1 MAKKKR
7 PAPKTDHSKLDF
19 PKGASLKEGAPR
31 RPEDGRAHDGPEGAD
46 LYRLKHQAVEDLV
59 TANKENSPPVSKQ
72 ELRKYHAGPKK
83 RVPDAVKAIL
93 LKVWFAG
100 VICYFFIWGLST
112 LSINQWDLLL
122 VLSVA
127 LGAVTFLITKN
138 IYRFI
143 AKKEGDFDR
152 WMMFPGESI
161 LWLPADLVY
170 AVILVLCTV
179 MTYNGVNRLIAG
191 PSGDTAVGVE
201 PILFGIFVTLWDLI
215 FLGAKYLMKKIVEDA
230 KNSVSRKH

>member
-1 MAKKKR
+1 MAKKKC

-152 WMMFPGESI
+152 WMMFPGERYCARS
-161 LWLPADLVY
+161 
-170 AVILVLCTV
+170 
-179 MTYNGVNRLIAG
+179 
-191 PSGDTAVGVE
+191 
-201 PILFGIFVTLWDLI
+201 
-215 FLGAKYLMKKIVEDA
+215 
-230 KNSVSRKH
+230 